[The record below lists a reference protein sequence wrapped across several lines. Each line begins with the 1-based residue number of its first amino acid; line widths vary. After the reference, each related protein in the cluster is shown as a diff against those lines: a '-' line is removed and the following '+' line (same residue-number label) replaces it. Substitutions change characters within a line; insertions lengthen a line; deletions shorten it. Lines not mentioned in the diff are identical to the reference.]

1 MQYNLYKNEAGA
13 AITAIDANGEMF
25 QATNTH
31 PNWDAIVKG
40 VVDGDENVFRLFDH
54 AKVAAEKFERV
65 SDRVTVANGQV
76 FFDNELIEGPLPEQ
90 ILRFI
95 EQDVADW
102 QPLVNFIEKLMTN
115 LEPHTREQLYNW
127 LTKQQITITE
137 DGDFLAFKG
146 VRAGSEDG
154 KYFSVHSGRAIVDG
168 QVYNGPI
175 PNYVGAVIEMPRN
188 EVQHDPSVGCHT
200 GLHAGTWDYA
210 SNFGHGAVLRV
221 KINPRDVVSVPTDCD
236 HAKLRT
242 CRYEVIEVVQEEK
255 TEAVY
260 QTHGDKVYDTNNSYD
275 WGDGEE
281 DEDEIWW

>member
-1 MQYNLYKNEAGA
+1 MQYNLYRNEAGA
-13 AITAIDANGEMF
+13 AITAIDSNGDMF

-40 VVDGDENVFRLFDH
+40 VTSEDENVFRLFDH
-54 AKVAAEKFERV
+54 GKHAADKFERI

-76 FFDNELIEGPLPEQ
+76 FFDNEEITGPLPDQ

-95 EQDVADW
+95 EQDVDNW
-102 QPLVNFIEKLMTN
+102 VPLVNFIEKIMTN
-115 LEPHTREQLYNW
+115 LEPHTREQLYAW

-137 DGDFLAFKG
+137 DGDFLAYKG
-146 VRAGSEDG
+146 VRDSSKEG
-154 KYFSVHSGRAIVDG
+154 KYFSIHSGRAIVDG

-175 PNYVGAVIEMPRN
+175 PNYVGAVVEMPRN

-200 GLHAGTWDYA
+200 GLHAGTWSYA
-210 SNFGHGAVLRV
+210 STFGQGTTLRV

-236 HAKLRT
+236 SAKLRT
-242 CRYEVIEVVQEEK
+242 CRYEVVDVVEGEK
-255 TEAVY
+255 TDAVY
-260 QTHGDKVYDTNNSYD
+260 TAHGDRAYDEHDSYD

-281 DEDEIWW
+281 EDLYY